1 MNCILEI
8 AFLGREEV
16 IGLTL
21 EEGPDQEAYGCAEI
35 GEAATVVAEVL
46 WGSSPKQ
53 EIWGER
59 WALGSATISRLRL
72 WRCGFDSS
80 HEEIHRTRDYE
91 EALVTKS
98 LCKDL
103 LVEALIL
110 GETNGLEDRH
120 LVPLTTQPFWV
131 RVKGVPLAYMERS
144 TRQLIGD
151 ILGRF
156 IETDSERGGTCL
168 GSFMKIKCSFRDSVI
183 NHGDFKNFGSWLRA
197 KVKEWLD
204 EPEMKSPRPLRPR
217 WVMKAPSSNEL
228 GLVDE

>member
-21 EEGPDQEAYGCAEI
+21 EEDLIKKLMGVQRLERQLLLLQRCCG
-35 GEAATVVAEVL
+35 VL
-46 WGSSPKQ
+46 HPNKKFG
-53 EIWGER
+53 
-59 WALGSATISRLRL
+59 GSAGRWVLPQSVDCVCGGTILY
-72 WRCGFDSS
+72 
-80 HEEIHRTRDYE
+80 EDYE
-91 EALVTKS
+91 EALVTRS

-228 GLVDE
+228 GLVDEVPC